1 MQKKEAFFGRE
12 PTTPRDPNLIS
23 TKIPRMVKRSEGKLN
38 ELGRDHKMLCALRKA
53 LASRSGLT
61 ETQCARYYISG
72 ADVYVT
78 HRGGGVQTKEGEPTT
93 YTARG
98 RFKLGVAHS
107 DCCMYRMA
115 EFNVTYKDTL
125 DDRGLPDV
133 AFVDPTTI
141 DLLPKGASL
150 TPSQAQ

>member
-1 MQKKEAFFGRE
+1 MQKKEAFLGRKS
-12 PTTPRDPNLIS
+12 TKPRDPNLVS
-23 TKIPRMVKRSEGKLN
+23 TKIPRKVQKKAGKLN
-38 ELGRDHKMLCALRKA
+38 ELNRDHKMLCAIRKA
-53 LASRSGLT
+53 LASRSGLV
-61 ETQCARYYISG
+61 ETQCDRYYISG
-72 ADVYVT
+72 GEVYVT
-78 HRGGGVQTKEGEPTT
+78 HRGGGVQTKKGEPTT

-98 RFKLGVAHS
+98 RFKLGVAHA
-107 DCCMYRMA
+107 DCVAYRIA